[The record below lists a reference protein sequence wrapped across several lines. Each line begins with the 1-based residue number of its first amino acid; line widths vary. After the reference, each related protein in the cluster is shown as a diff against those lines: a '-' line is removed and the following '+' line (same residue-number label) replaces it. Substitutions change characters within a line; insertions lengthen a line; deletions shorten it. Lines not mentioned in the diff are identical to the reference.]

1 MSEKPSENAIVAREK
16 PQLHGKKATVT
27 PVTPVT
33 RNQLHGMWPDHVV
46 VVICSQ

>member
-27 PVTPVT
+27 PVT